1 MKKYLLVLI
10 AAFSIKA
17 SAQSSLSL
25 TNMNA
30 SLSIAPNGTVF
41 MTTKTFSTTDL
52 TVDFRNN
59 GATKN
64 AYKVRRYDILLNK
77 TGTADSAIAHF
88 CFAGSCFGSS
98 PSISP
103 DADTL
108 TPGKSA
114 SQLVGANMVLDA
126 DLDEGG
132 FVGLSIVKYTLFNTV
147 VSSDTIQFTIKY
159 NAPATVTTGISEANL
174 SLSSF
179 DIFPNPVKDNAVL
192 KVSSIHAFETS
203 LLVYN
208 ALGAVVYEKEISLN
222 EGKNKIELN
231 FENLNSGIYFATLKS
246 ESGSITKKIIV
257 Q

>member
-1 MKKYLLVLI
+1 
-10 AAFSIKA
+10 
-17 SAQSSLSL
+17 
-25 TNMNA
+25 
-30 SLSIAPNGTVF
+30 
-41 MTTKTFSTTDL
+41 MTTKTFSTTDV
-52 TVDFRNN
+52 TIDFRNN

-64 AYKVRRYDILLNK
+64 SYKVRRYDILLNK

-114 SQLVGANMVLDA
+114 SQLIGANMVLDA

-132 FVGLSIVKYTLFNTV
+132 FVGLSVVKYTIFNTTA
-147 VSSDTIQFTIKY
+147 SSDTIQFTIKY
-159 NAPATVTTGISEANL
+159 NSPATGINENTAIIN
-174 SLSSF
+174 SF
-179 DIFPNPVKDNAVL
+179 EIFPNPVKDNAVL
-192 KVSSIHAFETS
+192 KVNSVHPFETS
-203 LLVYN
+203 LRVYN

-231 FENLNSGIYFATLKS
+231 FENLNSGIYFTTLKS

-257 Q
+257 R

>member
-1 MKKYLLVLI
+1 MTTRT
-10 AAFSIKA
+10 FSI
-17 SAQSSLSL
+17 
-25 TNMNA
+25 
-30 SLSIAPNGTVF
+30 
-41 MTTKTFSTTDL
+41 TDL
-52 TVDFRNN
+52 TVDFKNN

-88 CFAGSCFGSS
+88 CFGGQCFMSS

-108 TPGKSA
+108 IPGKSA
-114 SQLVGANMVLDA
+114 SQLAGPNMMLDA

-132 FVGLSIVKYTLFNTV
+132 FVGLSIVKYTLFNTIL
-147 VSSDTIQFTIKY
+147 SSDTVQFTIVY
-159 NAPATVTTGISEANL
+159 NGSKTITAIPESNL

-179 DIFPNPVKDNAVL
+179 EIFPNPVKDNAVL
-192 KVSSIHAFETS
+192 KVSSIHAFETT

-231 FENLNSGIYFATLKS
+231 FENLNSGIYFASLKS
-246 ESGSITKKIIV
+246 ENGNIIKKIIV